1 MQALREEACVVSGDS
16 YKADRAVDEARA
28 LITQAQA
35 IRLTRVQDRSVRM
48 IDEEGEYA
56 ANDRGNYYHPY
67 HRPGNFYVDY
77 RTADVLV
84 RLGLAERRYG
94 RLFRT
99 ALGTAYHRNVKRPD

>member
-1 MQALREEACVVSGDS
+1 MSSDS
-16 YKADRAVDEARA
+16 FDDDRAVKAAKA
-28 LITQAQA
+28 LIYEAQA
-35 IRLTRVQDRSVRM
+35 IRLTKVQDRSVRM
-48 IDEEGEYA
+48 IDEEGEYT
-56 ANDRGNYYHPY
+56 ANDRGNYYHPR

-99 ALGTAYHRNVKRPD
+99 HLGTVYHRNVKRPD